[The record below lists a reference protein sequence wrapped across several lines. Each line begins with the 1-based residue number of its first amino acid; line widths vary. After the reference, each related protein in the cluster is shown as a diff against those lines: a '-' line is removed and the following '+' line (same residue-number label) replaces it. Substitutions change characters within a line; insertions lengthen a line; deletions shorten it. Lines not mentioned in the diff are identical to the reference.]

1 MRFRYFVVSLL
12 CIFFAFLQAGQA
24 QSTCTLIVKPQTGP
38 HPLIVTATG
47 SCTGAF
53 SYTIDWGEGVGE
65 ESFTNPGT
73 HEYVTRVTFTVILR
87 IFDHAGAL
95 VRSATATVTVT
106 N

>member
-1 MRFRYFVVSLL
+1 MRLRYFVVSLL

-38 HPLIVTATG
+38 HALIVTATG

-53 SYTIDWGEGVGE
+53 SYTIDWGEGAGQ

-73 HEYVTRVTFTVILR
+73 REYYSPGTFRVTLR
-87 IFDHAGAL
+87 CFGCGGRL
-95 VRSATATVTVT
+95 GGSA
-106 N
+106 